1 MKMQEWKTKIN
12 SYFQPKNPAE
22 RQKIMKYMVV
32 FPAAILSGI
41 AILWLLYSSLNKNEA
56 EVGDAFNT
64 EMPTAESNEIGT
76 KVEEYAAYE
85 MEKNKNTQE
94 VVIATLDTL
103 SQNSDST
110 QVEPPS
116 SIEQS
121 AAQFQQVQQSL
132 DNFYI
137 PDYSESAQV
146 AELQARIDELETQNL
161 IAQQQTQQPDEM
173 ELLERSYQL
182 AAQYM
187 GNGNTGNYSGS
198 TPQIEEKRK
207 RNVQP
212 VAHVNRNVVSSL
224 GSSSSR
230 WFNTSV
236 GNRPSTSKN
245 TISAI
250 IAGNQSVTD
259 GQTVKLRL
267 TEPMWVGNSLVPRG
281 TILAGNARLQG
292 ERLGIEITA
301 IESNGSVFEVE
312 LEVYDSDGQKGINI
326 PNSLESDA
334 LHEIGANMGSTM
346 GSSINLTTNAGAQIA
361 SDVGRGLINGVSQYL
376 NKKMRTVKVHLKSGY
391 KVMIHQPEN
400 V

>member
-1 MKMQEWKTKIN
+1 
-12 SYFQPKNPAE
+12 
-22 RQKIMKYMVV
+22 MVV

-173 ELLERSYQL
+173 ELLERSYQ
-182 AAQYM
+182 
-187 GNGNTGNYSGS
+187 
-198 TPQIEEKRK
+198 
-207 RNVQP
+207 
-212 VAHVNRNVVSSL
+212 
-224 GSSSSR
+224 
-230 WFNTSV
+230 
-236 GNRPSTSKN
+236 
-245 TISAI
+245 
-250 IAGNQSVTD
+250 
-259 GQTVKLRL
+259 
-267 TEPMWVGNSLVPRG
+267 
-281 TILAGNARLQG
+281 
-292 ERLGIEITA
+292 
-301 IESNGSVFEVE
+301 
-312 LEVYDSDGQKGINI
+312 
-326 PNSLESDA
+326 
-334 LHEIGANMGSTM
+334 
-346 GSSINLTTNAGAQIA
+346 
-361 SDVGRGLINGVSQYL
+361 
-376 NKKMRTVKVHLKSGY
+376 
-391 KVMIHQPEN
+391 
-400 V
+400 